1 MIKESLDQKMG
12 KESIIIKNI
21 EKNKQQISSFIFWLF
36 SDSISLTNS
45 QKLGYLFMVLI
56 FVVILSP
63 IALSPS
69 DPYHLQESSEKLQNF
84 LLFLGN
90 MFNGYGLNHSDDVSY
105 NYEIIDGIKYR
116 VLFSEKLEAKNPDG
130 GRNLIPGVNDIIM
143 SQKF

>member
-1 MIKESLDQKMG
+1 MIKESLDQRIG
-12 KESIIIKNI
+12 NDSIIIQNIKKN
-21 EKNKQQISSFIFWLF
+21 NKQISSFIFWLF
-36 SDSISLTNS
+36 SDSISMTNS
-45 QKLGYLFMVLI
+45 QKIGYLFMVLI

-69 DPYHLQESSEKLQNF
+69 DPYHLQESSEKLQKF

-90 MFNGYGLNHSDDVSY
+90 MFNAYGLNHSDDISY

-130 GRNLIPGVNDIIM
+130 GRHLIPGVNDIIM

>member
-1 MIKESLDQKMG
+1 MIKESLDQRIG
-12 KESIIIKNI
+12 KESILIKNI

-45 QKLGYLFMVLI
+45 QKLGYLFLVLI

-63 IALSPS
+63 IASSPS

-84 LLFLGN
+84 LLFLEN
-90 MFNGYGLNHSDDVSY
+90 MFNAYGLNHSDDVSY

-130 GRNLIPGVNDIIM
+130 GRHLIPGVNDIIM

>member
-1 MIKESLDQKMG
+1 MIKESLDQRIG
-12 KESIIIKNI
+12 NNWILVQNIK
-21 EKNKQQISSFIFWLF
+21 KNKQQISSFIFWLF

-45 QKLGYLFMVLI
+45 QKLGYLFMGLI

-84 LLFLGN
+84 LLFLEN
-90 MFNGYGLNHSDDVSY
+90 MFNAYGLNHSDDVSY

-130 GRNLIPGVNDIIM
+130 GRHLIPGVNDIIT